1 MRRAILC
8 VLAAGLCW
16 AAGDPQTNAPAAP
29 AAKDQTTPPKE
40 PPKDQQKTPPQT
52 PAKPPATPE
61 SLSPVVPA
69 VPAARNAEQPGQPAA
84 AADTTDPAKMGA
96 SVPKPGSHLPGTAP
110 VDEKTYVIGAEDI
123 VKVMTWG
130 HADVTGDFMV
140 RPDGR
145 ISIPL
150 IGEVQASGRTPVQ
163 LATEIAELL
172 KASFI
177 RSPNV
182 NVGLTAIH
190 SKKYFIQG
198 EVYKPGS
205 YDLVVPT
212 TVLEALVN
220 AGGFKDFADQKHIV
234 IVRGLKRL
242 PFNYKDVIKGKHV
255 EQNIRL
261 DPGDI
266 IVIK

>member
-8 VLAAGLCW
+8 VLVAGICW
-16 AAGDPQTNAPAAP
+16 AADDPKPKPPAAP
-29 AAKDQTTPPKE
+29 ADQEQTP
-40 PPKDQQKTPPQT
+40 PPKDQPKEQSKTPPQAPT
-52 PAKPPATPE
+52 KATATPE
-61 SLSPVVPA
+61 PLSPVVPA
-69 VPAARNAEQPGQPAA
+69 AE
-84 AADTTDPAKMGA
+84 TVDPAKMG
-96 SVPKPGSHLPGTAP
+96 STVPKPGSHLPGTAT
-110 VDEKTYVIGAEDI
+110 VDEKTYVIGAEDV

-130 HADVTGDFMV
+130 HPDVTGDFMV

-145 ISIPL
+145 ISVPL

-163 LATEIAELL
+163 LAVEIAELL
-172 KASFI
+172 KANYI

-182 NVGLTAIH
+182 NVGLVAIH
-190 SKKYFIQG
+190 SKKYFLQG

-220 AGGFKDFADQKHIV
+220 AGGFRDFSDQKHIV
-234 IVRGLKRL
+234 IIRGLKRL
-242 PFNYKDVIKGKHV
+242 QFNYKDVIKGRHV
-255 EQNIRL
+255 EQNIL
-261 DPGDI
+261 LEPGDV